1 MSLAYLKLLR
11 VKIARKTAHLFDTKV
26 KLRNNKLLNS
36 QARGDYWQLIIVI
49 LLNLLL
55 ELKLFFFNFV
65 FNRVEPKIQNYCYIL
80 LLLEFTILFK
90 ICIVYLHNAISRPM
104 KYG

>member
-1 MSLAYLKLLR
+1 MKLLR
-11 VKIARKTAHLFDTKV
+11 VKIARKTAHLFYTKV
-26 KLRNNKLLNS
+26 KSRNKKSLNS
-36 QARGDYWQLIIVI
+36 QVEADYWQLIIVI

-55 ELKLFFFNFV
+55 ELKLFFFNFAL
-65 FNRVEPKIQNYCYIL
+65 NRVEAKIQNYCYIL

-90 ICIVYLHNAISRPM
+90 ICIVYLHNAISQTM